1 MSDPSASPTS
11 SAAESTQTSDSGKSG
26 PTSSPLLFF
35 VALGFGVVFTNL
47 WIIVGVK
54 YCFRYNQRNRQMR
67 AVNENG
73 EPIDLAAMPRPHRR
87 RREKKLMSM
96 EEVNERFPLAKYKT
110 WRSSREARGL
120 PAEGGVTAPPS
131 RAGSAE
137 SGSDPPHPVATTSR
151 ASEEKHG
158 EEATTIERTET
169 AATANE
175 KDRRNS
181 LAEDEDDDD
190 PIRTAAPPEMLGAP
204 GDSCAICLDT
214 LEDDDDVR
222 GLTCGHAFHGACV
235 DPWLTSRRAC
245 CPLCKADYYVPKP
258 RPEGEEQNSSG
269 RRSGRGANMPQNPP
283 PAWIGSRGMPFRS
296 RFLGSRGLFLSSN
309 QPQDPNLQQYQSS
322 SVSHRERMRRNQ
334 DAADF
339 VLSPRN
345 RSTAS
350 NNASPSWRSRLPTL
364 RVPGFGQRRNQQQQS
379 EGEHGTPEVVGTS
392 PADLEAGHAGTQ
404 R

>member
-1 MSDPSASPTS
+1 
-11 SAAESTQTSDSGKSG
+11 
-26 PTSSPLLFF
+26 
-35 VALGFGVVFTNL
+35 
-47 WIIVGVK
+47 
-54 YCFRYNQRNRQMR
+54 MR

-110 WRSSREARGL
+110 WRSTREAEGL

-131 RAGSAE
+131 RAGSVKDFDAGGVGHHTGEHYAPTTLDTARNDHAQAE
-137 SGSDPPHPVATTSR
+137 SGSNPPHAVATTSR
-151 ASEEKHG
+151 ANEEKHG
-158 EEATTIERTET
+158 EEATTIERTDT

-181 LAEDEDDDD
+181 LAEDDDDD

-269 RRSGRGANMPQNPP
+269 RRNGGRGGGSNMPQNPP
-283 PAWIGSRGMPFRS
+283 PAWISSRGMPFRS
-296 RFLGSRGLFLSSN
+296 RFLGPRGLFFGTS
-309 QPQDPNLQQYQSS
+309 QTQDPNAQQYHPSPSQA
-322 SVSHRERMRRNQ
+322 ERMRRNQ

-339 VLSPRN
+339 ALSARN
-345 RSTAS
+345 QSEVAS
-350 NNASPSWRSRLPTL
+350 DAAAAAPGNGNSAAGWRSRLPALRMPTL
-364 RVPGFGQRRNQQQQS
+364 GRRGNQPQQS
-379 EGEHGTPEVVGTS
+379 EGQHGAPEVVGTS
-392 PADLEAGHAGTQ
+392 PGDLEAGHAGTQ